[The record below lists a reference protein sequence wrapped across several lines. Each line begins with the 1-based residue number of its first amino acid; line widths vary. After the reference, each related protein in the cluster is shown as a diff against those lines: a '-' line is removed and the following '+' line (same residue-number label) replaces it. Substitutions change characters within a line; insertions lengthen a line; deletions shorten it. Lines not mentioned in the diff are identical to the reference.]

1 MKQRKPET
9 IAPIKSTLAYDA
21 SFKLSYLKPMYW
33 STWTSIVLLWV
44 VKLMPCAV
52 QDALANIMGDL
63 LRNMSAKRRRIAR
76 KNLQLC
82 FPQLTETAIKEL
94 IRQNYRHQARSIL
107 HLGVLWWSS
116 MEALEKRI
124 VMKGQQYIDEALDNG
139 RGAIIMPA
147 HSMGLEAAVSAV
159 AMRYF
164 SSGVFKPLKN
174 KLIDWFVANGRMRH
188 GGYVYAREAG
198 LRPIIKDAR
207 AGSTTIYLSDED
219 LGAERSLFAPF
230 FGVEKA
236 SVPVLGRLAKS
247 CRADVFPCMTC
258 YDEKTHQYIVH
269 ILPALKNF
277 PSGDDYTDT
286 LAMNQAL
293 EEAIK
298 ICPSQYFWILK
309 LFKTRPEGES
319 RFY

>member
-1 MKQRKPET
+1 MKQRKPEN

-21 SFKLSYLKPMYW
+21 RFKSDYLKPMYW
-33 STWTSIVLLWV
+33 GTWCSIALLWI
-44 VKLMPCAV
+44 VKQMSGAM
-52 QDALANIMGDL
+52 QDALANLVGDI
-63 LRNMSAKRRRIAR
+63 LRNVSTKRMRIAR
-76 KNLQLC
+76 KNIELC
-82 FPQLTETAIKEL
+82 FPELSEEEKKAL
-94 IRQNYRHQARSIL
+94 IRKNYRHQARSIL

-116 MEALEKRI
+116 MPALEKRI
-124 VMKGQQYIDEALDNG
+124 AMKGQQYIDEALDNG

-174 KLIDWFVANGRMRH
+174 KLVDWFVANGRMRH

-269 ILPALKNF
+269 ILPALDNF

-286 LAMNQAL
+286 LAMNKAL
-293 EEAIK
+293 EEAIR

-309 LFKTRPEGES
+309 LFKTRPEGEQ